1 MAFWISNIF
10 NLTFPLS
17 FIAHN
22 HLMVEFQTAEMS
34 VGVIF
39 SFWLIYVIVRHT
51 GKGNW
56 KNQQTYGNVLFK
68 NSILLKFLFSVL
80 LCYFLMNSLTISQF
94 NFVPTTI
101 QIHRKNKGNGI
112 RKNLLFFEKWKWFY
126 QNTSE
131 FSLLF
136 FSF

>member
-1 MAFWISNIF
+1 
-10 NLTFPLS
+10 
-17 FIAHN
+17 
-22 HLMVEFQTAEMS
+22 MS

-39 SFWLIYVIVRHT
+39 SFWLIYVIVQHT

-68 NSILLKFLFSVL
+68 NSILLKFLFSIL

-94 NFVPTTI
+94 NFVPITI

-112 RKNLLFFEKWKWFY
+112 RKIFC
-126 QNTSE
+126 
-131 FSLLF
+131 SLRNGNGFIRIHLSF
-136 FSF
+136 LSFSFLSRNDSFQIFIEKEIYISIRSL